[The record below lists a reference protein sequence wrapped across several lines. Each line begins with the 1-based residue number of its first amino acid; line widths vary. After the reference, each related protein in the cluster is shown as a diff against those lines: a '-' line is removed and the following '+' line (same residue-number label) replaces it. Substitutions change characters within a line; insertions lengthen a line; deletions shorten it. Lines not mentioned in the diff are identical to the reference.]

1 MQMIPKYSAK
11 EVLEKYRRELFVEK
25 RTRILLIVYLL
36 FWIVCTSLLYLKT
49 GDIVIFFLFLVT
61 THFLTKLIRQTNHN
75 IRILKIVKY
84 VSEVELG
91 YKKFEDKHPELVDMI
106 EILTGKSQK

>member
-1 MQMIPKYSAK
+1 M
-11 EVLEKYRRELFVEK
+11 
-25 RTRILLIVYLL
+25 
-36 FWIVCTSLLYLKT
+36 
-49 GDIVIFFLFLVT
+49 D
-61 THFLTKLIRQTNHN
+61 
-75 IRILKIVKY
+75 LKIVKY